1 MKRNFLF
8 FITFITFIILCYCK
22 KGEIHIQEEKNA
34 NNFKA
39 GQMQA
44 ELLSF
49 VQVNKKKTSIKSK
62 LENKIKKSSNKKKN
76 FKNKI
81 EIEELEKKSNDPDLS
96 IQPKIP
102 TFKHRKSNIFI
113 N

>member
-1 MKRNFLF
+1 MKKNFLF
-8 FITFITFIILCYCK
+8 FITFITFIIICYCK

-49 VQVNKKKTSIKSK
+49 VQVNKKKT
-62 LENKIKKSSNKKKN
+62 
-76 FKNKI
+76 
-81 EIEELEKKSNDPDLS
+81 
-96 IQPKIP
+96 
-102 TFKHRKSNIFI
+102 
-113 N
+113 

>member
-8 FITFITFIILCYCK
+8 FITFITFIIICYCK

-49 VQVNKKKTSIKSK
+49 VQVNKKKTSIKTK

-102 TFKHRKSNIFI
+102 TFKQRKSLFI

>member
-8 FITFITFIILCYCK
+8 FITFITFIIICYCK

-102 TFKHRKSNIFI
+102 TFKRRKSLFI

>member
-8 FITFITFIILCYCK
+8 FITFITFIIICYCK

-49 VQVNKKKTSIKSK
+49 VQVKKKKTSIKTK

-102 TFKHRKSNIFI
+102 TFKQRKSLFI

>member
-8 FITFITFIILCYCK
+8 FITFITFIIICYCK

-49 VQVNKKKTSIKSK
+49 VQVNKKKTSIKTK
-62 LENKIKKSSNKKKN
+62 LE
-76 FKNKI
+76 NKI

-102 TFKHRKSNIFI
+102 TFKQRKSLFPK
-113 N
+113 

>member
-1 MKRNFLF
+1 MKKNFLF
-8 FITFITFIILCYCK
+8 FITFITFIIICYCK

-102 TFKHRKSNIFI
+102 TFKQRKSLFI

>member
-8 FITFITFIILCYCK
+8 FITFITFIIICYCK

-34 NNFKA
+34 NKFKT

-102 TFKHRKSNIFI
+102 TFKQRKSLFI

>member
-8 FITFITFIILCYCK
+8 FITFITFIIICYCK

-102 TFKHRKSNIFI
+102 TFKQRKSLFI